1 MEVAD
6 AGTTD
11 GAVNNISELL
21 ARAYLRYAR
30 VKVARSAE
38 EALRSTECLDTAG
51 ELSPHGLTLTGQRG
65 PRKESA
71 QE

>member
-1 MEVAD
+1 MEVDNAR
-6 AGTTD
+6 TTD
-11 GAVNNISELL
+11 DAVNDISELL

-30 VKVARSAE
+30 VQLARSAE
-38 EALRSTECLDTAG
+38 ETLRSTECLDTTG

>member
-1 MEVAD
+1 MEVGD
-6 AGTTD
+6 ARTTD
-11 GAVNNISELL
+11 DAVNDISELF

-30 VKVARSAE
+30 VKLAKSLEV
-38 EALRSTECLDTAG
+38 ALRSTECLDTTG
-51 ELSPHGLTLTGQRG
+51 EVSPHGLTLTGQRG